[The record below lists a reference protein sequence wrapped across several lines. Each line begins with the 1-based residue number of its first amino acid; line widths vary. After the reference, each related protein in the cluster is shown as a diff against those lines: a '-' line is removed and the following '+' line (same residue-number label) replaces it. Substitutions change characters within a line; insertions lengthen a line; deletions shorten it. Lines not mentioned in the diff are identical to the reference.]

1 MPAKAGI
8 QYPGRTGSRSA
19 GDYWVPA
26 FAGTTKNSFRVGANA
41 APRYICTMNTN
52 ARSTEHYALFDT
64 AIGTC
69 AIAWSARGITRL
81 QLPERD
87 REAGEKRLLKR
98 LPEATQGEPPP
109 HVVQVIAQI
118 QRYAAGEPVE
128 FSDVALDIDD
138 VPSYHRAIYDG
149 ARAVKWG
156 ETTTYGA
163 LAAKAG
169 SPQDAREV
177 GVALARNPVTLIIP
191 CHRVLAAGNKMGGF
205 SAYGG
210 TIMKERLLALEG
222 VTVGEPVLPGLF
234 AAARRAG

>member
-1 MPAKAGI
+1 M
-8 QYPGRTGSRSA
+8 Q
-19 GDYWVPA
+19 
-26 FAGTTKNSFRVGANA
+26 
-41 APRYICTMNTN
+41 TN
-52 ARSTEHYALFDT
+52 AKSTEHYTLFDT

-81 QLPERD
+81 QLPERN

-98 LPEATQGEPPP
+98 LPDATQAAPPA
-109 HVVQVIAQI
+109 HVAQVIAQI

-128 FSDVALDIDD
+128 FSDVSLDIED
-138 VPSYHRAIYDG
+138 VPPYHRAVYEG

-163 LAAKAG
+163 LAAEAG

-177 GVALARNPVTLIIP
+177 GVALSRNPVTLIIP

-210 TIMKERLLALEG
+210 TITKERLLTLEG

-234 AAARRAG
+234 ETARRAG

>member
-1 MPAKAGI
+1 MNSNAK
-8 QYPGRTGSRSA
+8 SA
-19 GDYWVPA
+19 
-26 FAGTTKNSFRVGANA
+26 
-41 APRYICTMNTN
+41 
-52 ARSTEHYALFDT
+52 EHYTLFDT

-69 AIAWSARGITRL
+69 AVAWNTRGITRL
-81 QLPERD
+81 QLPERN

-98 LPEATQGEPPP
+98 SPDVAQAEPPAY
-109 HVVQVIAQI
+109 VAQVIAQI
-118 QRYAAGEPVE
+118 QRYAAGESVE
-128 FSDVALDIDD
+128 FGDVVLDIGD
-138 VPSYHRAIYDG
+138 VPSYHRAVYDG

-177 GVALARNPVTLIIP
+177 GVALSRNPVTLIIP

-210 TIMKERLLALEG
+210 TITKERLLGLEG

-234 AAARRAG
+234 EVARKAS